1 MKGYITKKL
10 DYDNKMNN
18 VPKEQ
23 KKNVTY
29 VIVKQFGFF
38 SGAVSNQYVYAY
50 SYQHEN

>member
-10 DYDNKMNN
+10 GYKMNN

-50 SYQHEN
+50 S